1 MEEHL
6 RGLGLPIVV
15 FADIRVDER
24 KWPWPWMLGGCEDK
38 VVIIDIPQTED
49 GTVDVE
55 FLKTQLGKQLYKNIA
70 IIPSKYPDNIVIELQ
85 LQLIYLQFYIKFAF
99 FCFDRLQNI
108 IAPRKSLDQIQP
120 S

>member
-1 MEEHL
+1 MLFTCGSTSGSTNNGGFGIGSVEEHL

-24 KWPWPWMLGGCEDK
+24 KWPWPWMLGGCADN

-55 FLKTQLGKQLYKNIA
+55 FLKTQLGKQL
-70 IIPSKYPDNIVIELQ
+70 
-85 LQLIYLQFYIKFAF
+85 
-99 FCFDRLQNI
+99 
-108 IAPRKSLDQIQP
+108 
-120 S
+120 

>member
-70 IIPSKYPDNIVIELQ
+70 IILTPIT
-85 LQLIYLQFYIKFAF
+85 
-99 FCFDRLQNI
+99 
-108 IAPRKSLDQIQP
+108 
-120 S
+120 